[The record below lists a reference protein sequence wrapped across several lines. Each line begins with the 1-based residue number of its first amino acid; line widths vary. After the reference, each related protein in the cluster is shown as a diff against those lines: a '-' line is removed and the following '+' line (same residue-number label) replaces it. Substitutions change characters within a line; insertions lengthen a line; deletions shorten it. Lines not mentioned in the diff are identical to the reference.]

1 MSTTSQMI
9 TSIEINKR
17 KDVKVKFTAEK
28 IQFKSETLTVTL
40 KAQSDCCSHSYIFLP
55 KDLNEDQ
62 YLGKIFDKLEETKG
76 GNIEYDNYDYSNFAS
91 IEEQEIDRWCNDQIE
106 CKQYKVYFYDKT
118 YFYILLKNYSNG
130 YYTGWIE
137 SSFEDTALNE
147 LLQLNKALTI
157 NSNSITAVTNLII
170 VVGLPAS
177 GKTTYCTTNY
187 PEYTLYDDYL
197 NTIYNN
203 TLLQHLQNTNNSVN
217 SNSKVIINDP
227 RLCDTTIFKQ
237 QVNNILLYIPL
248 SNIQFILFEN
258 TPDQCILNSQLRND
272 NIKDI
277 NLKQQ
282 ILTYSQNYDP
292 YDEMLDYIWYIY
304 EKSDIDENYKH
315 VDVYTQPATI

>member
-1 MSTTSQMI
+1 MNTTSQMI
-9 TSIEINKR
+9 TSIEISKN
-17 KDVKVKFTAEK
+17 KDVKSKFIMEK

-62 YLGKIFDKLEETKG
+62 YLGKIFDMLEETKG
-76 GNIEYDNYDYSNFAS
+76 GNIEYDRYDYSNFAS
-91 IEEQEIDRWCNDQIE
+91 IEEKEIDDYNDHIE
-106 CKQYKVYFYDKT
+106 CKQYKIYFNDKT

-130 YYTGWIE
+130 YYTGWLE

-147 LLQLNKALTI
+147 LLQQNKALTTSTTI
-157 NSNSITAVTNLII
+157 TTTSITNLII

-177 GKTTYCTTNY
+177 GKTTYCITNY

-203 TLLQHLQNTNNSVN
+203 TLLQHIQNTNNSVN

-237 QVNNILLYIPL
+237 QINNILTYIPL

-258 TPDQCILNSQLRND
+258 TPDKCILNSQLRND
-272 NIKDI
+272 SNKDI

-292 YDEMLDYIWYIY
+292 YAEMLDYIWYIY
-304 EKSDIDENYKH
+304 EKSGVDENYKH
-315 VDVYTQPATI
+315 VDVYTQPSSV